1 MRRGTPRVPAKTAEV
16 VAVREAIE
24 ARNAEIVT
32 LRVIP
37 DWLPKAMERAAAK
50 CAPGQTPT
58 VLIAEKPRGRNPTRI
73 YLVTDLLQD
82 IEAGAEWAADIA
94 AALASPPSQSE

>member
-1 MRRGTPRVPAKTAEV
+1 MRRRIPRVPSTKPSV

-24 ARNAEIVT
+24 TRNAEIVT
-32 LRVIP
+32 VRVMP

-58 VLIAEKPRGRNPTRI
+58 VLVAEKPRGRNPTRI
-73 YLVTDLLQD
+73 YLVTDLVQD
-82 IEAGAEWAADIA
+82 VDAGAEWAADIA
-94 AALASPPSQSE
+94 AALNPEPSEPE